1 MQAIADQ
8 RIPKTD
14 LSADLVRQLK
24 NLQNE
29 GIDKLLGDVWGQ
41 VRTTAAD
48 KAALIASY
56 KQMQSLANDIPVDPS
71 LGRAVFAKTCQR
83 CHTLYGV
90 GNNIGPDLTG
100 SNRSNLDYLLTNI
113 VDPSALIAKEYQAS
127 LITTLDGRVIT
138 GIVTA
143 EDDKSVTVRTAT
155 EKLVL
160 PKDEIDERTLSETS
174 MMPEDQLKQ
183 FSPPEVLSLFAYL
196 MGKSQVPMRAT
207 KENAGQFFNG
217 TDLAGW
223 TGDPKL
229 WSVENG
235 EIVGRSPGLEHN
247 SFLMSDL
254 AAKDFRLSLEIKLV
268 DDVGNSGVQFRT
280 ESLNGYEEVQGP
292 QADAGPGWWGKLYEE
307 NGRQLLSDKSG
318 EEHVKK
324 GEWNQYEI
332 RAEGHHIQTWINGKP
347 CVDLEDPAGKMSGVF
362 ALQIHSGVPMEV
374 RVRNLHLE
382 VLDEN
387 AKPAR

>member
-1 MQAIADQ
+1 
-8 RIPKTD
+8 
-14 LSADLVRQLK
+14 
-24 NLQNE
+24 
-29 GIDKLLGDVWGQ
+29 
-41 VRTTAAD
+41 
-48 KAALIASY
+48 
-56 KQMQSLANDIPVDPS
+56 
-71 LGRAVFAKTCQR
+71 
-83 CHTLYGV
+83 
-90 GNNIGPDLTG
+90 
-100 SNRSNLDYLLTNI
+100 
-113 VDPSALIAKEYQAS
+113 
-127 LITTLDGRVIT
+127 
-138 GIVTA
+138 
-143 EDDKSVTVRTAT
+143 
-155 EKLVL
+155 
-160 PKDEIDERTLSETS
+160 

-196 MGKSQVPMRAT
+196 MGKSQVPIRAT
-207 KENAGQFFNG
+207 KENAGQFFSG

-223 TGDPKL
+223 NGDPKL
-229 WSVENG
+229 WFVENG

-254 AAKDFRLSLEIKLV
+254 AAKDFVLSLEIKLV
-268 DDVGNSGVQFRT
+268 NDVGNTGVQFRT

-324 GEWNQYEI
+324 GGWNQYQI

-347 CVDLEDPAGKMSGVF
+347 CVDLEDPAGKISGVF

-387 AKPAR
+387 VKPAR